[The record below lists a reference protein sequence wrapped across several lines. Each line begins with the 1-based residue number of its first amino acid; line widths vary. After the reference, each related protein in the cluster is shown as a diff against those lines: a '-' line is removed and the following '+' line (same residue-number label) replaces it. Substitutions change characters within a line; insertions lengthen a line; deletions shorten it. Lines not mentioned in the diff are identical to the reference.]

1 MLADASKDNSV
12 VEVFP
17 DLAWQWKLET
27 DPRKNWDHF
36 RLDDF
41 QRLKRNYL
49 VRWVIV
55 QRPGVA
61 GLDCPYA
68 NGTVMVC
75 RIP

>member
-27 DPRKNWDHF
+27 GTRKNWDHF
-36 RLDDF
+36 RLEDF
-41 QRLKRNYL
+41 ERLKRSYL
-49 VRWVIV
+49 VSWVIV
-55 QRPGVA
+55 ENPGVT
-61 GLDCPYA
+61 GLDCGYS
-68 NGTVMVC
+68 NRTVAVC